1 MAREETR
8 LETSENIKK
17 DSIAKVTN
25 KDDGKGKGII
35 SYVLFI
41 VITSI
46 IFLITS
52 SYVSPTNFNLTNVS
66 PIDLLIIAGITITFY
81 TLLNSMLVKFLQPA
95 EEYNDFL
102 KPINIFILLNI
113 VYVSISIILLLYAMA
128 GSNLIGIAFQIIL
141 TSWIF
146 NLAIIITLI
155 ISNLI
160 SGTLDK
166 RKYNHVIFRIIIIG
180 LLIIGLIYMIQ
191 GLMGIFHLNK

>member
-1 MAREETR
+1 
-8 LETSENIKK
+8 
-17 DSIAKVTN
+17 
-25 KDDGKGKGII
+25 
-35 SYVLFI
+35 
-41 VITSI
+41 
-46 IFLITS
+46 
-52 SYVSPTNFNLTNVS
+52 
-66 PIDLLIIAGITITFY
+66 
-81 TLLNSMLVKFLQPA
+81 MLVKFLQPA

-102 KPINIFILLNI
+102 QPINIFILLNI

-146 NLAIIITLI
+146 NLGIIITLI

-166 RKYNHVIFRIIIIG
+166 RKYNHVILKIIIIG
-180 LLIIGLIYMIQ
+180 LFIIGLIYMIQ